1 MLQEAGLPK
10 AVQAYCEE
18 FSATSGIQV
27 LCEADENA
35 SNLSRGAALALFR
48 ILQESLGN
56 AAKHAAAKRVVVRL
70 TRTDGFVSLS
80 VSDDGVGF
88 SRSRLDTS
96 RGLGLITMRERASQ
110 LDGTFEFDSGP
121 GQGTTIEVVIPFR

>member
-1 MLQEAGLPK
+1 
-10 AVQAYCEE
+10 
-18 FSATSGIQV
+18 
-27 LCEADENA
+27 
-35 SNLSRGAALALFR
+35 
-48 ILQESLGN
+48 
-56 AAKHAAAKRVVVRL
+56 VRL

-110 LDGTFEFDSGP
+110 LDGTFEFDSVP